1 MGSWIGMVALKLLVA
16 AFVAAAVVEVHCV
29 DDALETP
36 TALAEIG
43 PVSLGETGGD
53 RIGAADHAADLE
65 DLQAAT
71 KATEA
76 AAVGRRAGRVSIRRN
91 KRRPGLRTSS
101 SFSIRAG
108 FQGNHE
114 EGQERAE
121 LTDDAED
128 AATVEGQSS
137 PRWPDRGS

>member
-71 KATEA
+71 EATEA
-76 AAVGRRAGRVSIRRN
+76 AAVGRRGGRRIVRRMK
-91 KRRPGLRTSS
+91 KRRGGGLRTMS
-101 SFSIRAG
+101 SFSIRSG

-114 EGQERAE
+114 EDQERAE
-121 LTDDAED
+121 LTDDA
-128 AATVEGQSS
+128 AS
-137 PRWPDRGS
+137 